1 MMAFEG
7 RSPTVSVKII
17 TENEGY
23 SYLKFHSVLGD
34 GGGVHFEQTIY

>member
-1 MMAFEG
+1 MMALEG

-23 SYLKFHSVLGD
+23 SYLKMPFCLE
-34 GGGVHFEQTIY
+34 GGSF